1 MIGPEGTT
9 WDYPSQ
15 LAGTPVFLGCS
26 DVDSHIPLARVHE
39 SANVLRAHGGDVTE
53 IIYPG
58 MGHTIVQD
66 EIDHVERILRSIG
79 TSEG

>member
-1 MIGPEGTT
+1 MRGIRGHGIVGAGAIVAALAWAGPA
-9 WDYPSQ
+9 Q
-15 LAGTPVFLGCS
+15 AGCAMPAKDGPIVS
-26 DVDSHIPLARVHE
+26 I
-39 SANVLRAHGGDVTE
+39 GGDVTE

-58 MGHTIVQD
+58 MGHTVVQD